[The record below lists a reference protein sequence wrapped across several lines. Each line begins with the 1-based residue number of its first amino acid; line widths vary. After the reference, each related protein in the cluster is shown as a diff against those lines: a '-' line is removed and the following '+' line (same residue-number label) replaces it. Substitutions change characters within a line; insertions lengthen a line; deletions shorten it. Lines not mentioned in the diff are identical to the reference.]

1 MKGMTFETAPVDLT
15 ARRAQGVSPGV
26 LDLLKFASASEAP
39 ASSRWR
45 LACAC
50 TAITLLAICCSPLV
64 AQDEHPPSQALAGLD
79 VGPGLEATL
88 FASEPM
94 MLSPTNIDVD
104 ARGRVWVCECV
115 NYRRR
120 NGERPE
126 GDRILILEDT
136 DGDGKADKSTVFYQG
151 RDVDSAM
158 GICVLGNRVI
168 VSVSPNVFVFTDTDG
183 DGKADKKEVF
193 FSKTGITQHDH
204 TAHKFVFGPD
214 GRLYWNFGNEGH
226 SVHDRDGNVVKDI
239 FGRPVVA
246 NGHPFHD
253 GMAFR
258 CEPDGS
264 RFEVLAD
271 NFRNNYELAVDS
283 FGGLWQSD
291 NDDDGNRAVR
301 INYLLEY
308 GNYGYRDQMTG
319 AGWQTPRTNL
329 EATIPEQ
336 HWHQNDPGVVPNLL
350 VTGAG
355 SPTGIVAYEGTLL
368 PTQYQGQVLHAD
380 AGPSVVR
387 SYGIVPDGAGYR
399 STGIVNLLSG
409 ARDHWFRP
417 SDVCVAPDGSLFV
430 ADWYDPGVGGHR
442 MGDTKRGRIYR
453 LAPPKTPYRVPSQ
466 DFDSIPGAIAALGSP
481 NLATRY
487 LAWTALH
494 SRAADAEPALARVFE
509 KSGKATERARALW
522 LLAMLDDRGSQ
533 YIARAAGDADPHVRT
548 TALRAARRV
557 RRNVAETVRQLVHD
571 PSPEVRR
578 ECAIALRNV
587 DEADRAG
594 LWAELASAHD
604 GKDRW
609 YLEALGIGAD
619 GDWDA
624 CLARWQDA
632 WFARGWAAAYAAAKK
647 PGKHLSDNPA
657 EAARMKA
664 ARDIVWRSRGH
675 RTPALLEQLVLSATT
690 PREDLPRLLRAFD
703 FQPAPERQQS
713 LLRLAFGEARPGDA
727 RESQMI
733 RAEAISRLD
742 RKDVLGDPRH
752 AEALTALVSSLS
764 GTPRLV
770 DLMERFWLPR
780 YSPEVLAI
788 AQANSQDSLGVRA
801 MRLLLDASDK
811 SDLEDALKSRDPKV
825 VRDTIAALA
834 SVGDP
839 RSGHFLW
846 PIVDDTKRDLEV
858 RRQAIGAIGQSRRGA
873 AEVLDRA
880 EHGHLDASL
889 REAASASVY
898 ASPSEAIRTRAAKV
912 FPLPPAVDARPLPP
926 VRQLVRR
933 RGDVRKGEIVF
944 ATVGTCAKCH
954 VVNGQ
959 GRDVGPNL
967 SEIGAKLSRPAMY
980 ESILFPSAAIS
991 HNFAAYTIVL
1001 TNGNVV
1007 TGILVSRTA
1016 DSIAVKGNDA
1026 ITRTYK
1032 MSEVD
1037 EVKEQS
1043 VSLMPADLQKA
1054 MTADDLV
1061 NVVEYLT
1068 TLKPQT
1074 QKAISTRI
1082 NGRLEK
1088 HQ

>member
-1 MKGMTFETAPVDLT
+1 VKGTEESAW
-15 ARRAQGVSPGV
+15 RAWGVSPRV
-26 LDLLKFASASEAP
+26 LYISELAWAPDAP
-39 ASSRWR
+39 ASLRWR
-45 LACAC
+45 LACALC
-50 TAITLLAICCSPLV
+50 AMVLVALSQVPLF

-104 ARGRVWVCECV
+104 ARGRVWVCEVV
-115 NYRRR
+115 NYRHR

-151 RDVDSAM
+151 RDIDSAM

-168 VSVSPNVFVFTDTDG
+168 VSVSPNIFVFTDTDG
-183 DGKADKKEVF
+183 DGKADKKEVLF
-193 FSKTGITQHDH
+193 TKTGIPQHDH

-239 FGRPVVA
+239 FGRPVVDK
-246 NGHPFHD
+246 GQPFHG

-258 CEPDGS
+258 CELDGS

-368 PTQYQGQVLHAD
+368 PTRFQGQVIHAD

-399 STGIVNLLSG
+399 STATVNLLSG

-417 SDVCVAPDGSLFV
+417 SDVCVAPDGSLMV
-430 ADWYDPGVGGHR
+430 ADWYDPGVGGHH
-442 MGDTKRGRIYR
+442 MGDIKRGRIYR
-453 LAPPKTPYRVPSQ
+453 LAPPKTPYRVPSH
-466 DFDSIPGAIAALGSP
+466 DFNSVSGAIEALGSP

-487 LAWTALH
+487 VAWTALR
-494 SRAADAEPALARVFE
+494 SRGAQAEAELARAFE
-509 KSGKATERARALW
+509 KSGKATQRARALW
-522 LLAMLDDRGSQ
+522 LLAMLDERGSD
-533 YIARAAGDADPHVRT
+533 YIARASKDSDPNIRV

-557 RRNVAETVRQLVHD
+557 GHGSLGTIRTLVHD
-571 PSPEVRR
+571 ASPVVRR

-587 DEADRAG
+587 GNVERAQ
-594 LWAELASAHD
+594 LWTELALAHD
-604 GKDRW
+604 GRDRW

-632 WFARGWAAAYAAAKK
+632 SLARSWAAAAAATKE
-647 PGKHLSDNPA
+647 PGKHVSDTAA
-657 EAARMKA
+657 EVARQKA
-664 ARDIVWRSRGH
+664 VRDIVWRSRGH
-675 RTPALLEQLVLSATT
+675 RTPEILEELLLSKTT
-690 PREDLPRLLRAFD
+690 PHEELPRLLRAFD
-703 FQPAPERQQS
+703 FQPAPDRQQS
-713 LLRLAFGEARPGDA
+713 LLRLAFGDARPGEVGA
-727 RESQMI
+727 SQMI
-733 RAEAISRLD
+733 RTEAISRLD
-742 RKDVLGDPRH
+742 RKDVLDDPRH

-780 YSPEVLAI
+780 YAPEVLAV

-801 MRLLLDASDK
+801 MRLLLDAADK

-825 VRDTIAALA
+825 VHDTIAALA
-834 SVGDP
+834 SSADP
-839 RSGHFLW
+839 RSGKFLW
-846 PIVDDTKRDLEV
+846 PIVDDTKRPLEV
-858 RRQAIGAIGQSRRGA
+858 RRQAVGAAAQSRRGA
-873 AEVLDRA
+873 VEALERA
-880 EHGHLDASL
+880 EHGRLDASL
-889 REAASASVY
+889 REAASAAAY
-898 ASPSEAIRTRAAKV
+898 ASSSEAIRARAAKV
-912 FPLPPAVDARPLPP
+912 FPLPPSADARPLPP
-926 VRQLVRR
+926 VRQLIRR
-933 RGDVRKGEIVF
+933 RGDVRQGEIVF
-944 ATVGTCAKCH
+944 ATIGTCAKCH

-967 SEIGAKLSRPAMY
+967 SEIGAKLSRPAIY

-991 HNFAAYTIVL
+991 HNFAAYTVVL

-1007 TGILVSRTA
+1007 TGLLVSRTA

-1037 EVKEQS
+1037 EIKEQS

-1074 QKAISTRI
+1074 QKAISARL
-1082 NGRLEK
+1082 NGQPKK
-1088 HQ
+1088 HE

>member
-1 MKGMTFETAPVDLT
+1 VKGTALQGSGVNDVVEGAPGDQP
-15 ARRAQGVSPGV
+15 ARRAWGVSPRV
-26 LDLLKFASASEAP
+26 LDFPERTTAPEAP
-39 ASSRWR
+39 ASLSAAAER
-45 LACAC
+45 LACALC
-50 TAITLLAICCSPLV
+50 AMVLVTLCRVPV
-64 AQDEHPPSQALAGLD
+64 FAQDEHPPSQALAGLD

-104 ARGRVWVCECV
+104 ARGRVWVCEVV
-115 NYRRR
+115 NYRHR

-151 RDVDSAM
+151 RDIDSAM

-168 VSVSPNVFVFTDTDG
+168 VSVSPNIFVFTDTDG
-183 DGKADKKEVF
+183 DNKADKKEVF
-193 FSKTGITQHDH
+193 FTKTGISQHDH

-239 FGRPVVA
+239 FGRPVVDK
-246 NGHPFHD
+246 GRPFHG

-368 PTQYQGQVLHAD
+368 PTRFQGQVIHAD

-387 SYGIVPDGAGYR
+387 SYGIVPDGAGYC
-399 STGIVNLLSG
+399 STATVNLLSG

-417 SDVCVAPDGSLFV
+417 SDVCVAPDGSLMV
-430 ADWYDPGVGGHR
+430 ADWYDPGVGGHH
-442 MGDTKRGRIYR
+442 MGDIKRGRLYR
-453 LAPPKTPYRVPSQ
+453 LAPPKTPYRVPAQ
-466 DFDSIPGAIAALGSP
+466 DFNSISGAIAALASP

-487 LAWTALH
+487 LAWTALR
-494 SRAADAEPALARVFE
+494 SRGAQAEAELTQAFE
-509 KSGKATERARALW
+509 KSGKATQRARALW
-522 LLAMLDDRGSQ
+522 LLAMLDGHGSQ
-533 YIARAAGDADPHVRT
+533 YIARAADDADPQLRT

-557 RRNVAETVRQLVHD
+557 RRHVTEIVRKLAHD
-571 PSPEVRR
+571 PSAEVRR
-578 ECAIALRNV
+578 ECAVALRNV
-587 DEADRAG
+587 DGPGRAE
-594 LWAELASAHD
+594 LWAKLALAHD

-609 YLEALGIGAD
+609 NLEALGIGAD

-624 CLARWQDA
+624 CLAAWQRRA
-632 WFARGWAAAYAAAKK
+632 GEKPAAT
-647 PGKHLSDNPA
+647 
-657 EAARMKA
+657 KA
-664 ARDIVWRSRGH
+664 GRDIIWRSRGSQ
-675 RTPALLEQLVLSATT
+675 TPALLETVLVAPET
-690 PREDLPRLLRAFD
+690 PGSELPRLLRAFD
-703 FQPAPERQQS
+703 FQLGPEKQPV
-713 LLRLAFGEARPGDA
+713 LARLAFRESRPEPSQRDLVRGEALA
-727 RESQMI
+727 
-733 RAEAISRLD
+733 RLD
-742 RKDVLGDPRH
+742 RQTVLSDTQQ
-752 AEALTALVSSLS
+752 ASALNAFVTAQR

-770 DLMERFWLPR
+770 ELVERFQLPG
-780 YSPEVLAI
+780 YADDLLTT
-788 AQANSQDSLGVRA
+788 AQAHAESTLGVRA
-801 MRLLLDASDK
+801 IRLMFDLNEGAALQAALD
-811 SDLEDALKSRDPKV
+811 SRDLKTV
-825 VRDTIAALA
+825 EATIAALG
-834 SVGDP
+834 SSEDP
-839 RSGHFLW
+839 RAGKLLW
-846 PIVDDTKRDLEV
+846 PLVDDTKRPLDL
-858 RRQAIGAIGQSRRGA
+858 RRQALRAAGRTTRGTNEILA
-873 AEVLDRA
+873 RA
-880 EHGHLDASL
+880 EHGRLDASL
-889 REAASASVY
+889 REAASAAAYTS
-898 ASPSEAIRTRAAKV
+898 SSEAVRLRAAKV
-912 FPLPPAVDARPLPP
+912 FPLPPSADARPLPP

-959 GRDVGPNL
+959 GKDVGPNL
-967 SEIGAKLSRPAMY
+967 SEIGAKLSRPAIY

-991 HNFAAYTIVL
+991 HNFAAYTVVL
-1001 TNGNVV
+1001 ANGNVV
-1007 TGILVSRTA
+1007 TGLLVSRTA

-1074 QKAISTRI
+1074 QKAISARL
-1082 NGRLEK
+1082 NGQSKK
-1088 HQ
+1088 HE